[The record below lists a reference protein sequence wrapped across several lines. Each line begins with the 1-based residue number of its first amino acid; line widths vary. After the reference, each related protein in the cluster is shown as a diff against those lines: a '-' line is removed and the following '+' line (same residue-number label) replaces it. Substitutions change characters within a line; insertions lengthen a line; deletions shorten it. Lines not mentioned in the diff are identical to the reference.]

1 MTDKLSKKRL
11 AAELDRLKKE
21 LIEFERLI
29 EERLEK
35 KVLPMVS
42 KAVDIAEKAL
52 AKRHEKRGD
61 GTREQMIREA
71 AYHRAAQR
79 GFTGGSPEQDW
90 MEAEKEVDALLAKRE
105 KAARKGKGKS

>member
-52 AKRHEKRGD
+52 AKRHEKRSD

-90 MEAEKEVDALLAKRE
+90 MEAEKDVDALLAKRE

>member
-1 MTDKLSKKRL
+1 MSDKLSKKRL

-52 AKRHEKRGD
+52 AKRHEKRGED
-61 GTREQMIREA
+61 TREQMIREA
-71 AYHRAAQR
+71 AYHRAAKR

-90 MEAEKEVDALLAKRE
+90 IDAEKEVDALLKQRDTG
-105 KAARKGKGKS
+105 ARKGTGKP